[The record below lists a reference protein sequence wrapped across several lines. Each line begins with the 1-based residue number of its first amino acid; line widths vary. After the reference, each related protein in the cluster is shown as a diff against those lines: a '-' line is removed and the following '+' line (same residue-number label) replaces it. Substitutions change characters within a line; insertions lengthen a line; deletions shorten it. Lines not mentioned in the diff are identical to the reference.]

1 MSSVVFAK
9 TEIWKCGKDLHKFDT
24 AKPDILIKHEGN
36 WLSAKQ
42 IMPSIVIEYNNKSET
57 LVMYQLGRV
66 VMVADLSRRVLISF
80 DVQPRILEFLK
91 DRLILNH
98 TGIYAYP

>member
-1 MSSVVFAK
+1 MKKFLLILFLIFLSMSSVVFAK

-80 DVQPRILEFLK
+80 D
-91 DRLILNH
+91 
-98 TGIYAYP
+98 